1 MPQVM
6 TGWNFLSI
14 VVVLAIAAVIIV
26 GVVLLLR
33 GCGKS
38 ASAQPL
44 PESIRARL
52 QELDTLHAQG
62 ALTEEEYL
70 RMREAILSE
79 L

>member
-1 MPQVM
+1 MPQVL
-6 TGWNFLSI
+6 TGWHYLGI

-26 GVVLLLR
+26 GVMLLLR

-38 ASAQPL
+38 ASAQPV

-52 QELDTLHAQG
+52 QELDTLHAKG

-70 RMREAILSE
+70 KRREAILSD